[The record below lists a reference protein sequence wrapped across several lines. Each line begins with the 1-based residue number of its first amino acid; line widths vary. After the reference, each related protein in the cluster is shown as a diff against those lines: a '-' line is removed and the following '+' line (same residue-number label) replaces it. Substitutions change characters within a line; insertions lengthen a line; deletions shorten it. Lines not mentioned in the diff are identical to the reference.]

1 MKILKAITFF
11 TFCLVS
17 FQVLAQKKPVVNQ
30 DPKTFKLFFEKT
42 YLQLDRTYY
51 NSGEDIWFAA
61 YLVNGKSASLT
72 STSNNLYVELINPKL
87 EIIDR
92 KLIRVEQGLGNGDF
106 KLKDTVKAGW
116 YTVRAY
122 TNWMRNFGDDF
133 VFQKKVYINNA
144 TSNAVEKPSIVA
156 KKAITFFPEGGA
168 LVEGLTSLVAFKT
181 SDELGNGLKTNGS
194 IISSKGDTIT
204 TFQST
209 EVGMGS
215 FAFTPAVDEQYK
227 VVGTYNNEKFTTAL
241 PTVLKKGF
249 SLYVKTDSAN
259 VKTTITAN
267 EMLFNELKGKPISVV
282 IKHAGDVIYNGS
294 LNLSKT
300 SVSINIPT
308 KDFPTGVAVLTV
320 LDHLGRPN
328 CERLIYVQSV
338 NKINLTIKPD
348 KPFYAPRE
356 KVTLNVKATN
366 FFGQPAK
373 TALSLAVVDG
383 LIPTDESNIVSYLM
397 LQSEVRGE
405 IKDADQYFDVN
416 NPGRFK
422 QLDLLLLTQGW
433 REYLWRKLGDTTITV
448 SYLPEPGITIKGI
461 VREKLKDKPLPDMN
475 ITVFGSN
482 FTGGKLFTTKTDAA
496 GRYFLDG
503 LKWYDNQAIKI
514 SSQDG
519 KGKNGGWLQIDSSFV
534 TLPISIR
541 KTIPS
546 SIFGPVND
554 ELAKRRAYN
563 VINKIGETI
572 LLDEVTVLNQ
582 KNLQVQL
589 FDQTL
594 TTFGYP
600 DQVFNITAADY
611 DFKGLEHFLLTKVDG
626 AQSADGVE
634 GADSLDT
641 NTGEGIAF
649 LADGKKVRPSIMINN
664 REDIQDRLDYYSLTM
679 DQINKITVKHLLGN
693 TGTGTGT
700 NHVYVISLDLK
711 DSALLGPNLHLLNLN
726 LNGYYTARAFY
737 APNYASSPNAKRDL
751 RTTIFWAPLLKT
763 NDKGELNI
771 SFYNSDHKGEMN
783 IKADGITAN
792 GTAIATKTSYKV
804 Q

>member
-1 MKILKAITFF
+1 MKIFKAITFF

-72 STSNNLYVELINPKL
+72 STSNNLYVELINPKS

-92 KLIRVEQGLGNGDF
+92 KLIHVEQGLGNGDF
-106 KLKDTVKAGW
+106 KLKDTIKAGW
-116 YTVRAY
+116 YTIRAY
-122 TNWMRNFGDDF
+122 TNWMRNFNDDF
-133 VFQKKVYINNA
+133 VFQKKIYINNA
-144 TSNAVEKPSIVA
+144 TVGATEKPSIVA
-156 KKAITFFPEGGA
+156 KKTIAFFPEGGA
-168 LVEGLTSLVAFKT
+168 LVEGLPTIVAFKST
-181 SDELGNGLKTNGS
+181 DELGNGLKTNGS

-215 FAFTPAVDEQYK
+215 FAFTPAVNEQYK
-227 VVGTYNNEKFTTAL
+227 VAGNYNNEKFTTAL

-249 SLYVKTDSAN
+249 SLHVKIDSASI
-259 VKTTITAN
+259 KTTISAN
-267 EMLFNELKGKPISVV
+267 EVLFNELKGKPISVV
-282 IKHAGDVIYNGS
+282 IKHAGDVIYSGS

-308 KDFPTGVAVLTV
+308 KNFPTGVAVLTV

-328 CERLIYVQSV
+328 CERLVYIQSA
-338 NKINLTIKPD
+338 NPINFTIAAD
-348 KPFYAPRE
+348 KASYGPRE
-356 KVTLNVKATN
+356 KVTLNIKANN
-366 FFGQPAK
+366 FLGQPVK

-383 LIPTDESNIVSYLM
+383 LIPTDANNIVSYLM
-397 LQSEVRGE
+397 LQSEVKGE
-405 IKDADQYFDVN
+405 IKDADQYFDVKN
-416 NPGRFK
+416 TARFK

-433 REYLWRKLGDTTITV
+433 REYLWRRLSDTTLSV
-448 SYLPEPGITIKGI
+448 SHLPEPGITIKGV
-461 VREKLKDKPLPDMN
+461 VREKLKNKPLPDMN

-482 FTGGKLFTTKTDAA
+482 FTGNKLFTTKTDAA

-519 KGKNGGWLQIDSSFV
+519 KGKSGGWLQIDSSFV
-534 TLPISIR
+534 TLPISLR

-546 SIFGPVND
+546 TIFGSVND

-563 VINKIGETI
+563 VTNKIGETI
-572 LLDEVTVLNQ
+572 MLDEVTVLNQ

-589 FDQTL
+589 FNQTL
-594 TTFGYP
+594 TSFGYP

-626 AQSADGVE
+626 AQSADGIE
-634 GADSLDT
+634 ETDSLDT
-641 NTGEGIAF
+641 NTDEGIAF
-649 LADGKKVRPSIMINN
+649 LADGKKVRPRIMINN

-679 DQINKITVKHLLGN
+679 DQINKITVKHLMGN
-693 TGTGTGT
+693 TGTGT

-711 DSALLGPNLHLLNLN
+711 DSALQGPNLHLLNLN

-737 APNYASSPNAKRDL
+737 APNYASTSSTKQDL

-763 NDKGELNI
+763 SDNGALSV
-771 SFYNSDHKGEMN
+771 SFYNGDNKGEMI
-783 IKADGITAN
+783 IKAGGITDN
-792 GTAIATKTSYKV
+792 GTAVATKTSYKV